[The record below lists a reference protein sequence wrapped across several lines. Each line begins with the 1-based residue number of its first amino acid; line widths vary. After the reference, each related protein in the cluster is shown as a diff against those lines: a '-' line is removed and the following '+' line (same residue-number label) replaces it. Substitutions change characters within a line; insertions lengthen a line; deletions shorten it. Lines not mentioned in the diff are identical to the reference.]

1 MALKDFKVKSDAQML
16 GNITVDGYLAGPS
29 NFVIDPASVGDDT
42 GTVEVKGNLQV
53 NGTTT
58 TVNSTTLDVADL
70 NITVAKGAAN
80 AGAADGAG
88 LTVDGASATL
98 IYSSTNDNWE
108 FNKDLNL
115 KTSDGAILKIQ
126 TSDTDVESGN
136 TIGTIEFSAPDEA
149 SGTDAILPASSI
161 TTEAVIDFASSS
173 NRSIMKFSVSNSGN
187 PIERLRIN
195 HDTVDVMATGGVT
208 DPVELRLVNTDTFV
222 SIDQIL
228 GKILWQTPEESS
240 NFSAIVPS
248 AAILARAKVPF
259 NSGDNST
266 DLEFGL
272 GNSGGNN
279 AESNIIMKLNH
290 DGNIELLSA
299 NSKIQ
304 FVDANESV
312 GSDGT
317 NLILTS
323 GGTAFKIP
331 TSDGTVGQALTTDS
345 NGALSFN
352 TISGAYDLAGG
363 VLTIDADGDTT
374 IDASVDDKLNLSVGA
389 LGDIS
394 FNYGGN
400 GAETYKFEM
409 SGATFST
416 TPGSVWPK
424 IYFKRNYSS
433 DTPAAGDK
441 LGQIQARG
449 EDDVGNAMTYAQ
461 MTFEAEEIGNGSER
475 GSMELSLHRNN
486 QLVPFYKADATSGVE
501 QNIFYK
507 DIKADTGVNL
517 VFEGAT
523 DNTNE
528 TTLTVV
534 DPTSD
539 RTITLPDA
547 TGTVIIQDSSND
559 VTIQADTTTSGVDP
573 TLTLYKN
580 DTGTVTDTDGVA
592 AISFKGTN
600 ASSGSHVF
608 GWIQSKI
615 ENATAGSEEGHIR
628 LSVAGSNASFQ
639 NQAYSQGNGLIIYND
654 RIEALQNIVATGN
667 VTGEQVISTI
677 ATGTAPMTVASTTV
691 VSNLNADQL
700 DGKHASDI
708 LLEATALAIALG

>member
-1 MALKDFKVKSDAQML
+1 MALKDFQIKSDAKML

-29 NFVIDPASVGDDT
+29 NFVIDPAGVGDDT
-42 GTVEVKGNLQV
+42 GTVEIKGSLQV

-70 NITVAKGAAN
+70 NITVAKGAAT

-88 LTVDGASATL
+88 LTVDGASATFT
-98 IYSSTNDNWE
+98 YASTGDKWVI
-108 FNKDLNL
+108 NKDL
-115 KTSDGAILKIQ
+115 
-126 TSDTDVESGN
+126 DVN
-136 TIGTIEFSAPDEA
+136 TIV
-149 SGTDAILPASSI
+149 ASSGSI
-161 TTEAVIDFASSS
+161 TIDAQGVDQDIVF
-173 NRSIMKFSVSNSGN
+173 RGN
-187 PIERLRIN
+187 NNGVQANYLTIDMSEQGRVN
-195 HDTVDVMATGGVT
+195 AAGGVT
-208 DPVELRLVNTDTFV
+208 SSGFIEITQGDLVLDP
-222 SIDQIL
+222 S
-228 GKILWQTPEESS
+228 
-240 NFSAIVPS
+240 
-248 AAILARAKVPF
+248 LAG
-259 NSGDNST
+259 GDIR
-266 DLEFGL
+266 FQ
-272 GNSGGNN
+272 
-279 AESNIIMKLNH
+279 H
-290 DGNIELLSA
+290 DGAVQYFGADEEIQLTHVHDVGLLLTETGGGQTTL
-299 NSKIQ
+299 Q

-312 GSDGT
+312 SSDGT

-352 TISGAYDLAGG
+352 TITGAYDLAGG

-374 IDASVDDKLNLSVGA
+374 IDASVDDHLNLSVGA

-416 TPGSVWPK
+416 TPGSTWPK
-424 IYFKRNYSS
+424 LYFKRNYSTT
-433 DTPAAGDK
+433 TPAAGDK
-441 LGQIQARG
+441 LAQIHARG
-449 EDDVGNAMTYAQ
+449 EDDVGTEMTYAR
-461 MTFEAEEIGNGSER
+461 MTFEAEAIANGSER
-475 GSMELSLHRNN
+475 GSMALDLFINN
-486 QLVPFYKADATSGVE
+486 QLVQFYKADAFSE
-501 QNIFYK
+501 QNIFNK

-559 VTIQADTTTSGVDP
+559 VIIQADTTTSGVDP
-573 TLTLYKN
+573 TLVLYKN

-600 ASSGSHVF
+600 ASSGSHVY

-615 ENATAGSEEGHIR
+615 ENATDGSEEGHLR

-639 NQAYSQGNGLIIYND
+639 NQAYSTGNGLKIYND

-667 VTGEQVISTI
+667 VTGEKVISTI
-677 ATGTAPMTVASTTV
+677 ATGTAPLTVASTTV
-691 VSNLNADQL
+691 VSNLNADLL
-700 DGKHASDI
+700 DGKNASDI
-708 LLEATALAIALG
+708 TLEATALAIALG

>member
-29 NFVIDPASVGDDT
+29 NFVIDPAGVGDDT
-42 GTVEVKGNLQV
+42 GTVEIKGSLQV

-70 NITVAKGAAN
+70 NITVAKGAAT

-88 LTVDGASATL
+88 LTVDGASATFT
-98 IYSSTNDNWE
+98 YASTGDKWVI
-108 FNKDLNL
+108 NKDL
-115 KTSDGAILKIQ
+115 
-126 TSDTDVESGN
+126 DVN
-136 TIGTIEFSAPDEA
+136 TIV
-149 SGTDAILPASSI
+149 ASSGSI
-161 TTEAVIDFASSS
+161 TIDAQGVDQDIVF
-173 NRSIMKFSVSNSGN
+173 RGN
-187 PIERLRIN
+187 NNGVQANYLTIDMSEQGRVN
-195 HDTVDVMATGGVT
+195 AAGGVT
-208 DPVELRLVNTDTFV
+208 SSGFIEITQGDLVLDP
-222 SIDQIL
+222 S
-228 GKILWQTPEESS
+228 
-240 NFSAIVPS
+240 
-248 AAILARAKVPF
+248 LAG
-259 NSGDNST
+259 GDIR
-266 DLEFGL
+266 FQ
-272 GNSGGNN
+272 
-279 AESNIIMKLNH
+279 H
-290 DGNIELLSA
+290 DGAVQYFGADEEIQLTHVHDVGLLLTETGGGQTTL
-299 NSKIQ
+299 Q

-312 GSDGT
+312 SSDGT

-331 TSDGTVGQALTTDS
+331 TSDGTVGQVLTTDS

-352 TISGAYDLAGG
+352 TITGAYDLAGG

-416 TPGSVWPK
+416 TPGSTWPK
-424 IYFKRNYSS
+424 LYFKRNYSTT
-433 DTPAAGDK
+433 TPAAGDK
-441 LGQIQARG
+441 LAQIHARG
-449 EDDVGNAMTYAQ
+449 EDDVGNAMTYAR
-461 MTFEAEEIGNGSER
+461 MTFEAEAIGNGSER
-475 GSMELSLHRNN
+475 GSMALDLFRNN
-486 QLVPFYKADATSGVE
+486 QLVQFYKADATSGIE
-501 QNIFYK
+501 QNIFNYDVK
-507 DIKADTGVNL
+507 LDTDVNL

-547 TGTVIIQDSSND
+547 TGTVIIQDSNND

-573 TLTLYKN
+573 TLVLYKN
-580 DTGTVTDTDGVA
+580 DTGTVTDTDAVA

-600 ASSGSHVF
+600 ASSGTHVY

-615 ENATAGSEEGHIR
+615 ENATAGSEEAHLR

-677 ATGTAPMTVASTTV
+677 ATGTAPLTVTSTTV